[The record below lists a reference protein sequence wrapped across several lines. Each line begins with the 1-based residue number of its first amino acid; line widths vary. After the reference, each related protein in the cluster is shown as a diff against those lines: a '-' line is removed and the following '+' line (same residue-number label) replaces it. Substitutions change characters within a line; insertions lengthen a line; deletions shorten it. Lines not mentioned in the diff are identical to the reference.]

1 MTEDATSRFNS
12 WKNEKRVLI
21 TWQELN
27 DVIFNARRRQEMYAR
42 DLPETFWDNDCVK
55 DQAVRGTISPVEE
68 DDDGG
73 PTFYPEDRSLI
84 HTEIGMSQ
92 SLQECDGDATVS
104 RGDSDMADS
113 LIALSDTVQRS
124 SDTFLSTQSI
134 QRRLSEMVRMMSRSE
149 ADEILLS
156 EFTQMQER
164 VTWKLLNLLGK
175 KCDFSGSI
183 VS

>member
-1 MTEDATSRFNS
+1 M
-12 WKNEKRVLI
+12 
-21 TWQELN
+21 
-27 DVIFNARRRQEMYAR
+27 IFNARRRQEMYAR

-55 DQAVRGTISPVEE
+55 HQAGRGTISPVEE
-68 DDDGG
+68 DDDGD

-84 HTEIGMSQ
+84 HTEIGLSQ

-134 QRRLSEMVRMMSRSE
+134 QRRLSEMVRMMNRSE

-156 EFTQMQER
+156 EFTDA
-164 VTWKLLNLLGK
+164 GK
-175 KCDFSGSI
+175 GDGDAT
-183 VS
+183 